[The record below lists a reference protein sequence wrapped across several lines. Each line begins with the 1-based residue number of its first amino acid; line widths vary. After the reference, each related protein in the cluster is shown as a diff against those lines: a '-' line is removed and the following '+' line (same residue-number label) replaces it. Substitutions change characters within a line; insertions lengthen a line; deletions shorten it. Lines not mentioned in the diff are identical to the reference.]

1 MPPAGISKKR
11 WEGTDDHAALLVAAV
26 RRRHAKALSAE
37 PELAERLER
46 YVPDFWAAYASVYG
60 AAHARA
66 AEALRLLETALAG
79 WWARPE
85 PLRRLDRER
94 AARPDWYQR
103 PDLVGL
109 SLYVDLFAGT
119 LDGVRRKLPY
129 LKELGVN
136 YLHLMPLLATRE
148 GPNDGGYAVA
158 DYRRVDPR
166 LGTMDDL
173 RALAEALHAD
183 GMLLAIDFVMNHTAR
198 EHPWAQRA
206 LAGDP
211 DYQAFYLMFD
221 DRTLPDLYERTLP
234 EVFPDFA
241 PGNFTFVPAVGKWVW
256 TSFYDFQ
263 WDLDYRNPA
272 VFAAMFEEMLFLF
285 QTGADVLRLDAVPFL
300 WKEQGT
306 DCRNLPGAHALL
318 RAYRALMRIAAP
330 GVLFKAEAIVAPDEI
345 IRYLG
350 TGGYEGKECEL
361 AYNATLMCHLWHA
374 LASEN
379 TQLLRTALTALPPTP
394 ETAVWLN
401 YIRCH
406 DDIGWG
412 LDDEDCAA
420 VGQDGPATRRFCSDF
435 YAGRV
440 PGSYAEGY
448 RFQVD
453 RRTGEARTSG
463 TAAAL
468 AGLQKALVEA
478 NPEAIEAA
486 LGRLRLLYGVLYA
499 MRGAPLLYGGDEI
512 GQLNHFA
519 YLDDPLK
526 AMDNRWVHRPP
537 MDWQRAA
544 MRHTPGTVPHRLFA
558 TLRHL
563 AAVRAPLA
571 PLHSRAEEH
580 VLFTENDRLF
590 VVERVFEG
598 ERLLLVANFAG
609 RPERLRLAELP
620 APWQQQALRDV
631 VAGETL
637 FLTSGDLVLPPYGF
651 GWFVPAPEARPG
663 PPVAVPIRLPV
674 ETFWGETVF
683 LTGTLDVLGGG
694 DPRHA
699 HPLDASAYPV
709 WSTELRLP
717 AGTCFRFHW
726 IKKRG
731 PHLVARSEKTYWMKA
746 GENRIFEV

>member
-1 MPPAGISKKR
+1 MPSRFCG
-11 WEGTDDHAALLVAAV
+11 
-26 RRRHAKALSAE
+26 RR
-37 PELAERLER
+37 
-46 YVPDFWAAYASVYG
+46 
-60 AAHARA
+60 
-66 AEALRLLETALAG
+66 
-79 WWARPE
+79 
-85 PLRRLDRER
+85 
-94 AARPDWYQR
+94 
-103 PDLVGL
+103 
-109 SLYVDLFAGT
+109 
-119 LDGVRRKLPY
+119 
-129 LKELGVN
+129 
-136 YLHLMPLLATRE
+136 
-148 GPNDGGYAVA
+148 
-158 DYRRVDPR
+158 
-166 LGTMDDL
+166 
-173 RALAEALHAD
+173 
-183 GMLLAIDFVMNHTAR
+183 
-198 EHPWAQRA
+198 
-206 LAGDP
+206 
-211 DYQAFYLMFD
+211 
-221 DRTLPDLYERTLP
+221 
-234 EVFPDFA
+234 
-241 PGNFTFVPAVGKWVW
+241 
-256 TSFYDFQ
+256 
-263 WDLDYRNPA
+263 
-272 VFAAMFEEMLFLF
+272 
-285 QTGADVLRLDAVPFL
+285 
-300 WKEQGT
+300 QGT

-558 TLRHL
+558 TLRQAL
-563 AAVRAPLA
+563 RGRARKTLLA
-571 PLHSRAEEH
+571 PLHGRAEEH

-590 VVERVFEG
+590 VVERAFEG
-598 ERLLLVANFAG
+598 ERLLVVANFAG
-609 RPERLRLAELP
+609 RPERLRLGELP
-620 APWQQQALRDV
+620 APWQQ
-631 VAGETL
+631 AGPAGRGGRRRSL
-637 FLTSGDLVLPPYGF
+637 LPDLGRPGAAPVRLPAGWCPRSGGP
-651 GWFVPAPEARPG
+651 ARPARRAERMR
-663 PPVAVPIRLPV
+663 VPV
-674 ETFWGETVF
+674 ETFWGETVHRHRHPR
-683 LTGTLDVLGGG
+683 TPSAAGTPGRPTRST
-694 DPRHA
+694 PRTT
-699 HPLDASAYPV
+699 PV
-709 WSTELRLP
+709 WTAELRGP
-717 AGTCFRFHW
+717 AGRHLLHASGGSRNAARTW
-726 IKKRG
+726 WPGPKKRTG
-731 PHLVARSEKTYWMKA
+731 
-746 GENRIFEV
+746 